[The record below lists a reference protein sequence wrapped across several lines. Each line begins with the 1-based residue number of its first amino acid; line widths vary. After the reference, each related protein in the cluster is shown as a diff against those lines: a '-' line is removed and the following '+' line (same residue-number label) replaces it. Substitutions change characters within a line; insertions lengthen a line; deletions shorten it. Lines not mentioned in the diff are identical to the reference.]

1 MRATNEQSSNIF
13 QTRETNKEVITIK
26 NKRLMRKSNLVLIA
40 AAAGM
45 LASCSNDLLLD
56 NNQDVQAP
64 IGFASYSEKLTKADP
79 TESDLEFYHNTFVV
93 YASKKSTIDATEI
106 RQVFDGGATS
116 LVTFSAGAELPNEW
130 TYSPYR
136 FWDKQANYKFIAVA
150 PNASIIKYTWN
161 AAASPLTELSGD
173 FETVDATGYTLYG
186 QNLQEV
192 STQSEI
198 KKGFTTSD
206 QTTKKDVDL
215 MTSQM
220 NNQSGNSHTPDVNL
234 EFKHIL
240 AKLNVTVAK
249 AKDLNDADVYVR
261 SLEITKLNDNGKYAE
276 SNYNATAEPKVSGW
290 NTISPKNAGY
300 KLSYAFSDD
309 TGATADQGKELSDYN
324 TTANKTV
331 PNYFIES
338 LVMPQTV
345 PATADD
351 AATLI
356 LKYRIVTGSGA
367 AAHTEDYTY
376 KFNLS
381 TAFASFY
388 DRCNYTLN
396 FTIDPDIITFDA
408 SVAEWDDNITS
419 NKTIE

>member
-1 MRATNEQSSNIF
+1 
-13 QTRETNKEVITIK
+13 
-26 NKRLMRKSNLVLIA
+26 
-40 AAAGM
+40 
-45 LASCSNDLLLD
+45 
-56 NNQDVQAP
+56 
-64 IGFASYSEKLTKADP
+64 
-79 TESDLEFYHNTFVV
+79 
-93 YASKKSTIDATEI
+93 
-106 RQVFDGGATS
+106 
-116 LVTFSAGAELPNEW
+116 
-130 TYSPYR
+130 
-136 FWDKQANYKFIAVA
+136 
-150 PNASIIKYTWN
+150 
-161 AAASPLTELSGD
+161 
-173 FETVDATGYTLYG
+173 
-186 QNLQEV
+186 
-192 STQSEI
+192 
-198 KKGFTTSD
+198 
-206 QTTKKDVDL
+206 
-215 MTSQM
+215 M

-276 SNYNATAEPKVSGW
+276 SNYDATAEPKVSGW

>member
-1 MRATNEQSSNIF
+1 MEKRKGQNSDGI
-13 QTRETNKEVITIK
+13 QTRETKKVITIK

-40 AAAGM
+40 AAASM
-45 LASCSNDLLLD
+45 LASCGKDLILD
-56 NNQDVQAP
+56 NQDSAQEA
-64 IGFASYSEKLTKADP
+64 IGFSSYSKNMTKADP
-79 TESDLEFYHNTFVV
+79 TSSDLEFYHNTFVV
-93 YASKKSTIDATEI
+93 YASKKSTVDESEI

-116 LVTFSAGAELPNEW
+116 LVTFDEGAEAPNDW

-136 FWDKQANYKFIAVA
+136 YWDKQATYKFIAVA

-161 AAASPLTELSGD
+161 ATASPLTELSGD

-186 QNLQEV
+186 QNLQKI

-276 SNYNATAEPKVSGW
+276 SNYDATAEPKVSGW

-356 LKYRIVTGSGA
+356 LKYRIVTGSGD

-396 FTIDPDIITFDA
+396 FTIDPSVITFDA
-408 SVAEWDDNITS
+408 SVVEWGNGGAS
-419 NKTIE
+419 NQTID

>member
-1 MRATNEQSSNIF
+1 MRATNEQSSNIL
-13 QTRETNKEVITIK
+13 TRETNKKVITIK
-26 NKRLMRKSNLVLIA
+26 NKGLMRKSNLVLLA
-40 AAAGM
+40 AAASM
-45 LASCSNDLLLD
+45 LASCGKDLILD

-64 IGFASYSEKLTKADP
+64 IGFASYSEKLTKAVP
-79 TESDLEFYHNTFVV
+79 SESDLEFYHNTFVV
-93 YASKKSTIDATEI
+93 YASKKSTVDESEI

-116 LVTFSAGAELPNEW
+116 LVTFDEGAEAPNDW

-136 FWDKQANYKFIAVA
+136 YWDKQATYKFIAVA

-161 AAASPLTELSGD
+161 AAASPLTELTGD
-173 FETVDATGYTLYG
+173 FETVAATGYTLYG
-186 QNLQEV
+186 QNLQKV

-220 NNQSGNSHTPDVNL
+220 NNQPGNSHTPDVTL
-234 EFKHIL
+234 QFKHIL

-249 AKDLNDADVYVR
+249 SSVLNDADVYVR
-261 SLEITKLNDNGKYAE
+261 SVEITKLNDNGKYAE
-276 SNYNATAEPKVSGW
+276 SNYDATAEPKVSGW
-290 NTISPKNAGY
+290 NTISIKNDTY
-300 KLSYAFSDD
+300 KLAYAFGDD
-309 TGATADQGKELSDYN
+309 TGATAGQGKELADYN

-396 FTIDPDIITFDA
+396 FTIDPSVITFDA
-408 SVAEWDDNITS
+408 SVAEWGNGGTS
-419 NKTIE
+419 NQTID

>member
-1 MRATNEQSSNIF
+1 MEKRKGQNSDGI
-13 QTRETNKEVITIK
+13 QTRETKKVITIK
-26 NKRLMRKSNLVLIA
+26 NRTLMRKSNLVLIA

-56 NNQDVQAP
+56 NQDSAQEA
-64 IGFASYSEKLTKADP
+64 IGFSSYSKNMTKADP
-79 TESDLEFYHNTFVV
+79 TSSDLEFYHNTFVV
-93 YASKKSTIDATEI
+93 YASKKSTVDESEI

-116 LVTFSAGAELPNEW
+116 LVTFDEGAKAPNDW

-136 FWDKQANYKFIAVA
+136 YWDKQATYKFIAMA

-161 AAASPLTELSGD
+161 ATASPLTELSGD
-173 FETVDATGYTLYG
+173 FVTVATEGYTLYG
-186 QNLQEV
+186 QNLQYI

-215 MTSQM
+215 MTSDI
-220 NNQSGNSHTPDVNL
+220 NTSHQTLVNL
-234 EFKHIL
+234 DFKHIL

-249 AKDLNDADVYVR
+249 SSVLNDADVYVR
-261 SLEITKLNDNGKYAE
+261 SVEITKLNDNGKYAE
-276 SNYNATAEPKVSGW
+276 SNYDDAAATKVSGW
-290 NTISPKNAGY
+290 NTTSTKNAGY
-300 KLSYAFSDD
+300 KLSYASGDD
-309 TGATADQGKELSDYN
+309 TGAITGKGKELADYN
-324 TTANKTV
+324 TTDNKAV

-356 LKYRIVTGSGA
+356 LKYRIVTGSGD

-376 KFNLS
+376 KFNLAD
-381 TAFASFY
+381 AFGTFY
-388 DRCNYTLN
+388 DRCNYTLS
-396 FTIDPDIITFDA
+396 FTIAPDVIEFDA
-408 SVAEWDDNITS
+408 KVAEWGNGGTADPII
-419 NKTIE
+419 K

>member
-1 MRATNEQSSNIF
+1 
-13 QTRETNKEVITIK
+13 
-26 NKRLMRKSNLVLIA
+26 MRKSNLVLLA
-40 AAAGM
+40 AAASM
-45 LASCSNDLLLD
+45 LASCGKDLILD

-64 IGFASYSEKLTKADP
+64 IGFASYSEKLTKAVP
-79 TESDLEFYHNTFVV
+79 SESDLEFYHNTFVV
-93 YASKKSTIDATEI
+93 YASKKSTVDESEI

-116 LVTFSAGAELPNEW
+116 LVTFDEGAEAPNDW

-136 FWDKQANYKFIAVA
+136 YWDKQATYKFIAVA

-161 AAASPLTELSGD
+161 AAASPLTELTGD
-173 FETVDATGYTLYG
+173 FETVAATGYTLYG
-186 QNLQEV
+186 QNLQKV

-220 NNQSGNSHTPDVNL
+220 NNQPGNSHTPDVTL
-234 EFKHIL
+234 QFKHIL

-249 AKDLNDADVYVR
+249 SSVLNDADVYVR
-261 SLEITKLNDNGKYAE
+261 SVEITKLNDNGKYAE
-276 SNYNATAEPKVSGW
+276 SNYDATAEPKVSGW
-290 NTISPKNAGY
+290 NTISIKNDTY
-300 KLSYAFSDD
+300 KLAYAFGDD
-309 TGATADQGKELSDYN
+309 TGATAGQGKELADYN

-396 FTIDPDIITFDA
+396 FTIDPSVITFDA
-408 SVAEWDDNITS
+408 SVAEWGNGGTS
-419 NKTIE
+419 NQTID

>member
-1 MRATNEQSSNIF
+1 MRARNEQSSNIF
-13 QTRETNKEVITIK
+13 QARETNKKVIIIK
-26 NKRLMRKSNLVLIA
+26 NKGLMRKSYLVLIA

-45 LASCSNDLLLD
+45 LASCGNDLLLD
-56 NNQDVQAP
+56 NQDSAQAP
-64 IGFASYSEKLTKADP
+64 IGFASYSAKATRGDATK
-79 TESDLEFYHNTFVV
+79 ESNLEFFHNTFVV
-93 YASKKSTIDATEI
+93 YGTKKSTVDNAIS
-106 RQVFDGGATS
+106 QVFDGGETS
-116 LVTFSAGAELPNEW
+116 LATYSNGATTPNDW

-136 FWDKQANYKFIAVA
+136 YWDKQANYYFIAVA
-150 PNASIIKYTWN
+150 PNTSIIKYSWDKE
-161 AAASPLTELSGD
+161 ASPLKEVGD
-173 FETVDATGYTLYG
+173 ESYDFVTVSSDGYTLQG
-186 QNLQEV
+186 QNLQKI
-192 STQSEI
+192 STQNEI
-198 KKGFTTSD
+198 KKGFVASETG
-206 QTTKKDVDL
+206 DVDL
-215 MTSQM
+215 MTSAL
-220 NNQSGNSHTPDVNL
+220 NNQKGNSHDTDVNL

-249 AKDLNDADVYVR
+249 SSVLNDADVYVR
-261 SLEITKLNDNGKYAE
+261 SVEITKLNDNGKYAE
-276 SNYNATAEPKVSGW
+276 SNYKASAEPKVSGW
-290 NTISPKNAGY
+290 NTISIKNDTY
-300 KLSYAFSDD
+300 KLAYAFGDD
-309 TGATADQGKELSDYN
+309 TGATAGQGKELADYN

-367 AAHTEDYTY
+367 TAHTEDYTY

-396 FTIDPDIITFDA
+396 FTIDPSVITFDA
-408 SVAEWDDNITS
+408 SVAEWGNGGTS
-419 NKTIE
+419 NQTID

>member
-1 MRATNEQSSNIF
+1 MR
-13 QTRETNKEVITIK
+13 
-26 NKRLMRKSNLVLIA
+26 SNLVLIA
-40 AAAGM
+40 AAASM

-56 NNQDVQAP
+56 NQDSAQEA
-64 IGFASYSEKLTKADP
+64 IGFSSYSKNMTKADP
-79 TESDLEFYHNTFVV
+79 TSSDLEFYHNTFVV
-93 YASKKSTIDATEI
+93 YASKKSTVDESEI

-116 LVTFSAGAELPNEW
+116 LVTFVADAESPNEW

-136 FWDKQANYKFIAVA
+136 YWDKQATYKFIAVA

-161 AAASPLTELSGD
+161 ATASPLTELSGD

-186 QNLQEV
+186 QNLQKV

-215 MTSQM
+215 MTSDI
-220 NNQSGNSHTPDVNL
+220 NTSHQTLVNL
-234 EFKHIL
+234 DFKHIL

-249 AKDLNDADVYVR
+249 SSVLNDADVYVR
-261 SLEITKLNDNGKYAE
+261 SVEITKLNDNGKYAE

-290 NTISPKNAGY
+290 NTISSKNAGY
-300 KLSYAFSDD
+300 KLSYAYSND
-309 TGATADQGKELSDYN
+309 TGATEGQGKELADY
-324 TTANKTV
+324 TTKTV

-338 LVMPQTV
+338 LVMPQEV
-345 PATADD
+345 PNTTDD

-367 AAHTEDYTY
+367 TAHTEDYTY

-388 DRCNYTLN
+388 DRYNYTLN
-396 FTIDPDIITFDA
+396 FTINPSVITFDA
-408 SVAEWDDNITS
+408 SVAEWGNGGTS
-419 NKTIE
+419 SQTID

>member
-1 MRATNEQSSNIF
+1 
-13 QTRETNKEVITIK
+13 
-26 NKRLMRKSNLVLIA
+26 MRKSNLVLIA

-56 NNQDVQAP
+56 NQDSAQEA
-64 IGFASYSEKLTKADP
+64 IGFSSFSQKLTKAAP
-79 TESDLEFYHNTFVV
+79 AETDLEFYHNTFVV
-93 YASKKSTIDATEI
+93 YSSKKSTVDNEI
-106 RQVFDGGATS
+106 SQVFDGGATS
-116 LVTFSAGAELPNEW
+116 LITFNEGAEAPNDW

-136 FWDKQANYKFIAVA
+136 YWDKQATYKFIAVA

-161 AAASPLTELSGD
+161 ASASPLTELSGD
-173 FETVDATGYTLYG
+173 FETVATGGYTLYG
-186 QNLQEV
+186 QNLQMI

-198 KKGFTTSD
+198 KKGFTTSN

-249 AKDLNDADVYVR
+249 SSVLNDADVYVR
-261 SLEITKLNDNGKYAE
+261 SVEITKLNDNGKYDE
-276 SNYNATAEPKVSGW
+276 SSYDATAEPKVSGW
-290 NTISPKNAGY
+290 NTISTKDAGY
-300 KLSYAFSDD
+300 KLSYAFGAD

-324 TTANKTV
+324 TTDNKTV

-345 PATADD
+345 PATGDG

-367 AAHTEDYTY
+367 TAHPEDYTY
-376 KFNLS
+376 KFTLKD
-381 TAFASFY
+381 AFTRFY

-396 FTIDPDIITFDA
+396 FTIDPEIITFDA
-408 SVAEWDDNITS
+408 DVVVWDDVTTTPNPL
-419 NKTIE
+419 TIE